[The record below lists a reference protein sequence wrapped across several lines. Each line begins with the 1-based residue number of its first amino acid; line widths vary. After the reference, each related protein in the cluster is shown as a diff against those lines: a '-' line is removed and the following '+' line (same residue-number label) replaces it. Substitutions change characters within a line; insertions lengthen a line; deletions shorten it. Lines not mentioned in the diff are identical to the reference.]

1 MRQKLVFWMLNT
13 ILNRFNLNVSEL
25 GFFYNHKKSKA
36 EYLISVDLDEALRFL
51 KINKSFKNFM
61 NQGLKKIFDDL
72 ENCPYYN
79 KALFAIEDIQYLPK
93 EYAENSAISF
103 YIKKCR
109 NQYLELQS
117 NYKFSR
123 SSLLYDFVLNYHYG
137 NLIKN
142 KISPKKT
149 RELFVKNKINSE
161 ILREKLKLQNIK
173 IAASLLD
180 KYKEYITVNKKSIF
194 EQYVIKTKQDI
205 IIEEIKCLI

>member
-1 MRQKLVFWMLNT
+1 M
-13 ILNRFNLNVSEL
+13 
-25 GFFYNHKKSKA
+25 
-36 EYLISVDLDEALRFL
+36 
-51 KINKSFKNFM
+51 
-61 NQGLKKIFDDL
+61 
-72 ENCPYYN
+72 
-79 KALFAIEDIQYLPK
+79 
-93 EYAENSAISF
+93 
-103 YIKKCR
+103 
-109 NQYLELQS
+109 QS

-180 KYKEYITVNKKSIF
+180 KYKEYITVNKKNIF